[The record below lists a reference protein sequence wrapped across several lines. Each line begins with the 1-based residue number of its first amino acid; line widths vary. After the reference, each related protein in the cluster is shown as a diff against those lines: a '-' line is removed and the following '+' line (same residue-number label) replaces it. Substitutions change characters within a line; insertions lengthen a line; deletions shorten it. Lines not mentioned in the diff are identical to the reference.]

1 MQHTHTHTHTHYTV
15 AYSLALSGVCA
26 AANQQAAPSTAPES
40 EEAAAEAAAAAAA
53 DAALPEW
60 AREAVRRGGQG
71 SQGRNKPWKV
81 VLNKEQV
88 RPARGARSA
97 RAIVP
102 RMLTPRTCCCWTES
116 STFCCCAC
124 IHVQVSQRRAGL
136 LRPDQRGL
144 RCAIGLRRCV

>member
-1 MQHTHTHTHTHYTV
+1 MQHTHTHTHHTV

-60 AREAVRRGGQG
+60 AREAVRRGGPG

-81 VLNKEQV
+81 VLTKEQV
-88 RPARGARSA
+88 FPCHFLPTCTGA
-97 RAIVP
+97 P
-102 RMLTPRTCCCWTES
+102 
-116 STFCCCAC
+116 
-124 IHVQVSQRRAGL
+124 
-136 LRPDQRGL
+136 
-144 RCAIGLRRCV
+144 

>member
-1 MQHTHTHTHTHYTV
+1 MSDPITV
-15 AYSLALSGVCA
+15 GRE
-26 AANQQAAPSTAPES
+26 QAAQGQTDA
-40 EEAAAEAAAAAAA
+40 EAAAGVEAAAAA
-53 DAALPEW
+53 DAEAGLPEW